1 MSGIYYETGAGRGS
15 FDYQGGFELVQD
27 ADGVTVGARPK
38 GTLPGDPLAYSA
50 SPVPAL
56 GGDALNLAAVDGR
69 DWRLK
74 AQAVARHPA
83 TWVAGA
89 VLLGLLVR
97 RLRG

>member
-1 MSGIYYETGAGRGS
+1 MSGIYYETGIGRGS
-15 FDYQGGFELVQD
+15 FDYVGDFETVQE
-27 ADGVTVGARPK
+27 DGVTVGVRPK
-38 GTLPGDPLAYSA
+38 GALPGDPFAYSA
-50 SPVPAL
+50 SPAPL

-74 AQAVARHPA
+74 LQAAARHPA